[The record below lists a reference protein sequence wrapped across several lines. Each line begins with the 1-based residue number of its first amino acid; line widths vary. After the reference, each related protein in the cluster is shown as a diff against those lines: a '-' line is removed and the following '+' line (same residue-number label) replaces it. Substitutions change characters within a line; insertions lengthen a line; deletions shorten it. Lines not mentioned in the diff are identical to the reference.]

1 MRILAPGKV
10 TVKVIVVAFFL
21 LLSCLP
27 AYAKSHEDYPVSCDL
42 LWAAVRDTIVSYP
55 RDYGIQSMNNFEWRA
70 SFIVIGNLT
79 TFTDHVELRTIDN
92 GCAMKTNIIEI
103 GPDNADWRR
112 FHKRVARSLDKIQA
126 SKAAAPAKAP
136 GPS

>member
-1 MRILAPGKV
+1 MGSGK
-10 TVKVIVVAFFL
+10 
-21 LLSCLP
+21 
-27 AYAKSHEDYPVSCDL
+27 
-42 LWAAVRDTIVSYP
+42 DTILNNP
-55 RDYGIQSMNNFEWRA
+55 RDYGIQSINNFEWRA
-70 SFIVIGNLT
+70 SFIVLGNLT
-79 TFTDHVELRTIDN
+79 VFTDRVELRTIDK

-126 SKAAAPAKAP
+126 TKPAEPVKTPAKAP